1 VVILMKDYRMYAG
14 WVNDK
19 ALFKKINVFQ
29 ALYYAWIKKKLVLH
43 KDSLDI
49 NKVRKK
55 CGDIDE

>member
-1 VVILMKDYRMYAG
+1 MKDYRMYAG